1 MFYSIDGNIVKLE
14 GGFPKRKV
22 NTLSF
27 QVYGDKFPARRDALN
42 YDPTFGM
49 RFLKPE
55 DIVVN
60 WGDGN
65 TSSFTTDDFL
75 MDENNQ
81 YTYQDNETGP
91 RIVTFTFSDLS
102 NLVDIYMSWAK
113 FIGVF
118 PVELGAAENL
128 ETISLT
134 RIELNSFP
142 NSLSNL
148 SNLKIW
154 VISNALESKLNKIED
169 GLFNSDI
176 EVLTLDSSY
185 SLGDVISSN
194 LFKINQFKD
203 SLKHLDLRRTDLTE
217 LPESI
222 RECTKLEY
230 LGLDFSNFSEFPKQI
245 ESLINL
251 ERLSI
256 GYGSFLNNNSFIDFS
271 NLLKLQTLS
280 LRISNLK
287 LDEIPTK
294 WKGLKSLTTFI
305 NFDDF
310 INSDIRFNEFIEY
323 FYTLCTNEAYLDTS
337 TPTAQA
343 DEYTN
348 KFRDISWGDSPLTPT
363 GTYQAPAGF
372 VQGSNNGNPANAAE
386 KIYVLVNNYGHTV
399 TFNQP

>member
-128 ETISLT
+128 ETMSLT

-251 ERLSI
+251 EKLSI

-271 NLLKLQTLS
+271 NLLKLETLS

-310 INSDIRFNEFIEY
+310 INSDIRFNEFIGY
-323 FYTLCTNEAYLDTS
+323 FYTLCTNETYLDTS

-348 KFRDISWGDSPLTPT
+348 KFRDISWGDSSLTPT
-363 GTYQAPAGF
+363 GTYQAPTGF
-372 VQGSNNGNPANAAE
+372 VRGSNNGNPTNAAE